1 MKTTMTQA
9 AHTPARGLGR
19 RSGRM
24 VGLLLACGLSLQAWA
39 GGVLRVGTTGDYPP
53 FSYRDPASGQ
63 YRGSDID
70 QAGRLAT
77 ALGRRVAFVPTTW
90 KSLLADQAAGRFDIA
105 MGGISI
111 LADRQAQ
118 GAFSVPYLQ
127 DGKTPIARCG
137 EVDRYQT
144 VAQLNQPQVRLVVN
158 PGGSNERYVRALLPA
173 ATLLMHP
180 DNITIF
186 DEISAGR
193 ADVMVTDAIETRL
206 QQQLRPGLCA
216 IHPDQPF
223 ERSQKAYWLAQ
234 GSPLKR
240 EVDRWLRRSIASG
253 QAAATLEQWLV
264 YPWPEGPARTLAL
277 LVDER
282 LSLMPEVARY
292 KWNQQAAIEDLPRDR
307 ALVESVRALAAARGL
322 SPDRAAAFFEAQIE
336 ASKVIQRELFAQWK
350 AAGQGRFDSVV
361 DLATQIRPRLDAL
374 NPRLLDALA
383 AVPAPV
389 ARPQLGEFKA
399 SAFSPAAVQAAVAPL
414 TGGHR

>member
-1 MKTTMTQA
+1 MTNRKRQGTGA
-9 AHTPARGLGR
+9 PDRAVGRLAGLAL
-19 RSGRM
+19 
-24 VGLLLACGLSLQAWA
+24 VLLLAGGVTLPAWA
-39 GGVLRVGTTGDYPP
+39 VGVLRVGTTGDYPP

-63 YRGSDID
+63 YQGSDID

-118 GAFSVPYLQ
+118 GAFSLPYLQ

-144 VAQLNQPQVRLVVN
+144 VEQLNRPQVRLVVN

-173 ATLLMHP
+173 ATLVMHP

-186 DEISAGR
+186 DEITAGR

-216 IHPDQPF
+216 IHPDKPF
-223 ERSQKAYWLAQ
+223 ERSQKAYWLAP

-240 EVDRWLRRSIASG
+240 DVDHWLRRSLASG

-264 YPWPEGPARTLAL
+264 YPWPEGPARKLAL

-282 LSLMPEVARY
+282 LSLMPDVARY
-292 KWNQQAAIEDLPRDR
+292 KWNQQAAIEDLPRER
-307 ALVESVRALAAARGL
+307 ALIESVRGLAAARGL

-336 ASKVIQRELFAQWK
+336 ASKVIQRELFAQWQ
-350 AAGQGRFDSVV
+350 AAGQGRFETVV

-374 NPRLLDALA
+374 NPSLLEGLA
-383 AVPAPV
+383 AVPGPV
-389 ARPQLGEFKA
+389 ARVQLGEFKT
-399 SAFSPAAVQAAVAPL
+399 SAFSPSAVQTAVAPL
-414 TGGHR
+414 TDGQR